1 MDVPSQRRHDT
12 HCLLLNVFSYWGVSE
27 HVKSPQTDIFIG
39 PQIFWCFPPT
49 FSEKPMHIT
58 ASWSVISH
66 AIPMKS
72 HEILINPIISKS
84 WRMFHDHPLVTRKTN
99 GGKKKQAA
107 ANQISLLNLNF
118 LIFDRIC
125 WFKKKT
131 FLLVKSTFL
140 YSQFLFIP
148 EFSAQ
153 NLEGGE
159 LMMKP
164 PAERPE
170 NGWIMNWPHDLWRHW
185 KNGWKGN
192 HLQMARLKSDVLRW
206 VNCFKLARLV
216 DAMNEPSGVIKRGKS
231 PN

>member
-72 HEILINPIISKS
+72 HEIPINPIISKS

-99 GGKKKQAA
+99 GGKKNKQ
-107 ANQISLLNLNF
+107 QPIKYRCLTWISWY
-118 LIFDRIC
+118 LIVFAGS
-125 WFKKKT
+125 KKKHSSWLNPHFYT
-131 FLLVKSTFL
+131 PNFCSSRSSLRRTWREGSWWW
-140 YSQFLFIP
+140 
-148 EFSAQ
+148 
-153 NLEGGE
+153 NL
-159 LMMKP
+159 P
-164 PAERPE
+164 P
-170 NGWIMNWPHDLWRHW
+170 
-185 KNGWKGN
+185 
-192 HLQMARLKSDVLRW
+192 
-206 VNCFKLARLV
+206 
-216 DAMNEPSGVIKRGKS
+216 RG
-231 PN
+231 PRMDE